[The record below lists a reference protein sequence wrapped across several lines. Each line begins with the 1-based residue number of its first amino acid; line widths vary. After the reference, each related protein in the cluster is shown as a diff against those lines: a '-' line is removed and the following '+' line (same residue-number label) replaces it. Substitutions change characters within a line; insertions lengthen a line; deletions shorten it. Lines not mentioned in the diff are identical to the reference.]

1 MLTLLYSEC
10 FFKKA
15 LYVLAHT
22 ANISQTQNSY
32 CSKLGHAQKVKDTTY
47 KKADTS
53 LYANSHSPA

>member
-1 MLTLLYSEC
+1 M
-10 FFKKA
+10 
-15 LYVLAHT
+15 AHT